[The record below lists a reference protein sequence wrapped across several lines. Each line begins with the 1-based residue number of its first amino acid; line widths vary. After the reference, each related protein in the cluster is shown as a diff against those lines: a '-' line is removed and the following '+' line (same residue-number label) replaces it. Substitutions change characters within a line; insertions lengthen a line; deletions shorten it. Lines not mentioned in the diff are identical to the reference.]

1 MLLMQ
6 LFYFE
11 YNFDYNKNDA
21 SMNLKTFILNKY

>member
-1 MLLMQ
+1 MQ

-11 YNFDYNKNDA
+11 YNFDYNKNYA